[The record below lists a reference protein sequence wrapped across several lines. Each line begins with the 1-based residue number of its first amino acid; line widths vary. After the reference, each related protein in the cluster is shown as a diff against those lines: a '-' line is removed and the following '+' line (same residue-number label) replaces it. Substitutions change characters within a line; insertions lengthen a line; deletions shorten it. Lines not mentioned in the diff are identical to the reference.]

1 MGHPL
6 LLRTSTSPKRKSQR
20 NCLHRQG
27 RHQSQVDHLWG
38 HVRMQAGRPLDPS
51 HRHNDLVKT
60 STWRNS
66 TTSTIAPLSHHDWFQ
81 DVRLRRLG
89 ALGHGRCQGGDTR
102 EGVEVHEHLGQPQ
115 HGQHGLGE
123 SLHGGVRGR
132 HASSPRRPLCSFYPH
147 STLDLE
153 RKGRIQK
160 GLEQPGLLQGPLVF
174 GN

>member
-1 MGHPL
+1 M
-6 LLRTSTSPKRKSQR
+6 
-20 NCLHRQG
+20 
-27 RHQSQVDHLWG
+27 D
-38 HVRMQAGRPLDPS
+38 D
-51 HRHNDLVKT
+51 VKVAT
-60 STWRNS
+60 HEKDWKCTNTLASLNMDSMAWES
-66 TTSTIAPLSHHDWFQ
+66 LSM
-81 DVRLRRLG
+81 
-89 ALGHGRCQGGDTR
+89 
-102 EGVEVHEHLGQPQ
+102 EVHEHLGQPQ

-147 STLDLE
+147 STLDLD